1 MTHHEPIFT
10 VITPTH
16 NRAGTLPRVYDSLVN
31 QTFRDF
37 EWVIVDDGSTDDT
50 RELVQAW
57 QSSGWPPIRY
67 VILPTNR
74 GILAARNRGV
84 EEATGRFVLF
94 HDSDDMCVPNALERF
109 NFHWESIPAR
119 ERAGFVGVT
128 AQCVYPTGEP
138 VGSSL
143 PMSPLDSN
151 SLEMSYRYRLRGEMW
166 GIQRTDILR
175 EHPFPPDRGANE
187 GVVWFAIARRYRTR
201 YVQEQLRVYCFDE
214 PARRDQ
220 FRHMAPRDGARGAAR
235 SHAAILDQA
244 GDWLRYDPV
253 SFARSAAHY
262 VRFSLHD
269 GRSIPSMVSG
279 VKSPVAQL
287 LVLAGLPVGAIAY
300 LQDRRAERRAR

>member
-1 MTHHEPIFT
+1 MTHTVPTFT
-10 VITPTH
+10 VITPTY
-16 NRAGTLPRVYDSLVN
+16 NRAGTLPRVHSSLAN

-67 VILPTNR
+67 VILPTNG

-84 EEATGRFVLF
+84 AEATGRFVLF

-109 NFHWESIPAR
+109 NFHWESIPAQ
-119 ERAGFVGVT
+119 ERTNFVGVT
-128 AQCVYPTGEP
+128 AQCVYQTGEP
-138 VGSSL
+138 VGPSL
-143 PMSPLDSN
+143 PTSPLDSN

-166 GIQRTDILR
+166 GIQRTDVLR
-175 EHPFPPDRGANE
+175 QHPFPSDRGAVE

-201 YVQEQLRVYCFDE
+201 YVQDQLRVYYVDE

-220 FRHMAPRDGARGAAR
+220 FHHMAPRDVAGGAAL
-235 SHAAILDQA
+235 SHAVILDQA

-262 VRFSLHD
+262 VRFSLHEQ
-269 GRSIPSMVSG
+269 RSIPSMVSG
-279 VKSPVAQL
+279 VKTPVAQL

-300 LQDRRAERRAR
+300 LQDRRAERRAA